1 MLISRLLRL
10 RRRHKPKRHPAAEI
24 LGRKTRTGKRTAEAG
39 TCTGIT
45 REGTGH
51 RAGITR
57 EGTGHRAGIT
67 REGTGHHAGITREGT
82 GHHAAVAGE
91 WHGNVLSSGL
101 PVAFEQAE
109 GSAVQLV
116 DEAVGIHELER
127 VAGPAKLLFAKPG
140 VGVHFGF
147 ILEHIVVSG

>member
-1 MLISRLLRL
+1 MRL
-10 RRRHKPKRHPAAEI
+10 RWRHKPKRHPAAEK

-45 REGTGH
+45 RKGTGH

-67 REGTGHHAGITREGT
+67 GEST

-91 WHGNVLSSGL
+91 GHGNVLGSRL
-101 PVAFEQAE
+101 PVALKQAE

-116 DEAVGIHELER
+116 DEAVGIHEFER
-127 VAGPAKLLFAKPG
+127 VAGPAELLFAKPR
-140 VGVHFGF
+140 VGVHLGF
-147 ILEHIVVSG
+147 VLEHVVVSS